1 MYTAVAPTLDDHE
14 QEAEANTVGTIT
26 RVPYSVRPHSRVSHD
41 MTNHAAKSNVPRTQ
55 PTLISLSLKV
65 AATLPQDRE
74 LQKETQMDPGR
85 PAWAHQKCNNC
96 GKIGH
101 KEKDCISRNVASG
114 TNARSAVVCYECGE
128 RGHKSKAC
136 PKRADRQGGNVRG
149 QAYVVRDAEHNQGP
163 NVVTGTTT
171 TNLRKFEF
179 RIELVP
185 GAAPVARAPY
195 RLAPSELKE
204 LSDQLKELLEKGFIP
219 RALHL
224 SSSSV
229 CFPLK
234 RRNGSFPYGHYEFQV
249 MSFGLTNAP
258 AAEHQKPS
266 DYSNNMKSQSEV
278 EKITMDF
285 SHDFQER
292 QVVMTPSRFSKSRKK
307 PCAPNWIMSTCLP
320 PREQNVKV
328 REHSDAEDM
337 LRSCLIDFVSKLV
350 DRHIPLVE
358 FSYNNSYHASIKAV
372 PFEAL
377 YGQKCRSP
385 VCWSEFPNKL
395 RGIHSTFHVSNLKKC
410 LADENLVIP
419 LEEIKLDDKLH
430 FIEEPVEII
439 DRAKLSISSKVEL
452 PIVKVRWNSSES
464 DILGSEK
471 ISSKEITLIFSRVIR
486 SREKGIEHRND
497 APLRR
502 GGCNIPYLK
511 SLFIPNFTS
520 NFILKQSRSIFTYTR
535 YG

>member
-1 MYTAVAPTLDDHE
+1 MANLPPPNHVADLPEDDPEE
-14 QEAEANTVGTIT
+14 QPELAPEPDHLNEFAPHQIPQTEGNMNGWILEDDEEEEEEEEDPEMEEEMEEENDNDDDAEEAEANTVGTIT

-114 TNARSAVVCYECGE
+114 TNARSAVVCYECGK
-128 RGHKSKAC
+128 RGHKSNAC

-149 QAYVVRDAEHNQGP
+149 QA
-163 NVVTGTTT
+163 TT

-234 RRNGSFPYGHYEFQV
+234 RRNGSFPYVH
-249 MSFGLTNAP
+249 P
-258 AAEHQKPS
+258 IIAE
-266 DYSNNMKSQSEV
+266 
-278 EKITMDF
+278 
-285 SHDFQER
+285 
-292 QVVMTPSRFSKSRKK
+292 
-307 PCAPNWIMSTCLP
+307 A
-320 PREQNVKV
+320 
-328 REHSDAEDM
+328 
-337 LRSCLIDFVSKLV
+337 
-350 DRHIPLVE
+350 
-358 FSYNNSYHASIKAV
+358 
-372 PFEAL
+372 
-377 YGQKCRSP
+377 
-385 VCWSEFPNKL
+385 
-395 RGIHSTFHVSNLKKC
+395 
-410 LADENLVIP
+410 
-419 LEEIKLDDKLH
+419 
-430 FIEEPVEII
+430 
-439 DRAKLSISSKVEL
+439 
-452 PIVKVRWNSSES
+452 
-464 DILGSEK
+464 K
-471 ISSKEITLIFSRVIR
+471 IS
-486 SREKGIEHRND
+486 
-497 APLRR
+497 
-502 GGCNIPYLK
+502 
-511 SLFIPNFTS
+511 
-520 NFILKQSRSIFTYTR
+520 
-535 YG
+535 